1 MSRLLWLL
9 PCVALLAACSSH
21 TAPVATTAATSTPAS
36 ATTNALAGTPMAA
49 YGTDLNR
56 AKNVQN
62 IVNAQAK
69 KQAAEI
75 NAATGS
81 SSH

>member
-1 MSRLLWLL
+1 MNRLPLVL
-9 PCVALLAACSSH
+9 PLIAALAACSSPS
-21 TAPVATTAATSTPAS
+21 TPATTAASSTPAP
-36 ATTNALAGTPMAA
+36 ATTNALAGTPMAV
-49 YGTDLNR
+49 YGHDLNK

-69 KQAAEI
+69 REAAAI
-75 NAATGS
+75 SAATGS

>member
-1 MSRLLWLL
+1 M
-9 PCVALLAACSSH
+9 ALLAACSSH
-21 TAPVATTAATSTPAS
+21 QTSVTSTTSSSTPAS

-49 YGTDLNR
+49 YGHALNK

-62 IVNAQAK
+62 IVDQAAAKQAK
-69 KQAAEI
+69 QI
-75 NAATGS
+75 DAATGS